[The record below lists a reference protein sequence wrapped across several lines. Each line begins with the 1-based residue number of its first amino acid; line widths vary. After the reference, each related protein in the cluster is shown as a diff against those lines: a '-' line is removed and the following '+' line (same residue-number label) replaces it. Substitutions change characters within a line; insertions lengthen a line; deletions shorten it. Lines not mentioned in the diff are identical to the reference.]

1 MMRIGLVL
9 GLVVLCLT
17 GVSQGDIDRTF
28 MRRYNYGG
36 MQGGLALATTEDGG
50 FVATGQHEGNGSA
63 GGCDIYVYKVDACGN
78 RIWFRLFGT
87 GNSEGGKSIEPTPDG
102 GFIIGGHGS
111 GGLLLKLNEDGE
123 ADWYYYYSGIDWIFD
138 AVPTQDGGYVAL
150 GRSSGSP
157 VVLKVDEDGLVE
169 WGMRYPEFHDMPMS
183 ISQLANGDYLFVT
196 NQAGV
201 GRDVDVAR
209 VDENGSP
216 VWMRRYGGG
225 FNDFDHTTW
234 GCNAL
239 VDDDENVAYI
249 TSPTVLGSMSS
260 ENILLMKLD
269 LDDGEPVWS
278 KSFGSNG
285 IDQSRALTAT
295 STGIAI
301 VGNTT
306 GFPTSASSN
315 PDTLS
320 QDMGEKDVLMFHIT
334 TDGEFEWG
342 RTYGGNERDK
352 GIGVRYDEENDFT
365 ISAYTSSSVFGNADG
380 SMDPLF
386 IRTDSVGKVNCQSVD
401 VVLQVEDV
409 DANPSDYGTAQ
420 VFNSSASSVSH
431 SVNEIEP
438 DDVYQ
443 CQVCYTEPIFEWSTN
458 QICVGEPVE
467 FYNTTQVGLICFQ
480 EWELEGPEVPGGIVF
495 PGSADTI
502 SYVFNV
508 PGDYTMTLRSICDSA
523 EQFFVIPLFVHEVHL
538 DDIELSDYNGV
549 EVSCP
554 GSEDGTAT
562 GFASGG
568 SSPGNYQWEW
578 VMNGELLYEDE
589 EDLANLPAGTLE
601 AVVFDYL
608 GCSDTMSVV
617 LQEPAPLAFNP
628 EALIQYN
635 GYAVSCPDA
644 SDGMIAMGVV
654 NGGVGGYSSVVMDG
668 SDLLPLSGLS
678 AGAYMVQLT
687 DANGCEALDSV
698 LLVPP
703 PPPFLSLEDFLDS
716 CESGNGAIE
725 ATFNCGVPPCSLVWP
740 EDVGNAETINGILE
754 RVDGLSG
761 GMYSVSVV
769 DGNGCTEALSIQ
781 VEQTLVPIPSLSVYP
796 EEGCTPDLEVTIEES
811 GNNDV
816 AYRHFDFGDGEELW
830 TSGDD
835 SLSVRR
841 QIHRYD
847 KPGTY
852 PVAVELTNADGCT
865 ETVSQN
871 VVVHEGLSV
880 FVPNSF
886 TPANDGVN
894 DGWRAEGV
902 GVESFHLLV
911 IDRWGEV
918 LFETDDMERYWNGSP
933 RGEGLSHMNDLFIYM
948 IEVQGVCEDFERLTG
963 TIMLVR

>member
-17 GVSQGDIDRTF
+17 GASQEDIDRTF

>member
-17 GVSQGDIDRTF
+17 GASQGDIDRTF

-111 GGLLLKLNEDGE
+111 GGLLLKLNEEGE

-150 GRSSGSP
+150 GRSNGSP

-644 SDGMIAMGVV
+644 SDGVIAMGVV

-703 PPPFLSLEDFLDS
+703 PPPYLSLEDFLDS

-902 GVESFHLLV
+902 GVESFHLMI

-948 IEVQGVCEDFERLTG
+948 IEVQGICEDFDRLTG

>member
-17 GVSQGDIDRTF
+17 GASQGDIDRTF

-111 GGLLLKLNEDGE
+111 GGLLLKLNEEGE

-150 GRSSGSP
+150 GRSNGSP

-644 SDGMIAMGVV
+644 SDGVIAMGVV

-703 PPPFLSLEDFLDS
+703 PPPYLSLEDFLDS

-948 IEVQGVCEDFERLTG
+948 IEVQGICEDFDRLTG
-963 TIMLVR
+963 TITLVR